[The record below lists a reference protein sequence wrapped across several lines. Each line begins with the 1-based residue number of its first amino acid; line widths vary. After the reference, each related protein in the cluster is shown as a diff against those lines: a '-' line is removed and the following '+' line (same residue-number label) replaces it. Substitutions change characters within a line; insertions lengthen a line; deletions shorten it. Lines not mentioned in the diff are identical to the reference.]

1 MKILR
6 RIAVAC
12 LLFSVLLSGCRIG
25 DKNIVILKPL
35 GSKHLFQIGET
46 TCTVKEA
53 KVYLANYQNIYGE
66 AYTLDLWQHDFGEH
80 SLEEYIKTITINE
93 LANMVCM
100 MQLAGQQ
107 GVVLTQEDEAKI
119 SEAAKDY
126 YNSLTNADK
135 TYLEVSEVEL
145 AEYYRHYA
153 LAQKIHQSIIDGI
166 DHEVSDD
173 EARVVQV
180 QQIFVTNKNT
190 AVLVKEMLANGEDFA
205 NTANLYNELDTVQAN
220 ICREDLSEKVEKIVF
235 QLNDNEVSDVIATE
249 DGYYFF
255 KCLNKF
261 QVELTEANKEIIL
274 EKRKKDAFESV
285 YNQFL
290 TGIHS
295 YLNEDV
301 WEELKIDST
310 LGIETDQFFEIY
322 TSYFKEEL

>member
-1 MKILR
+1 MKKIR
-6 RIAVAC
+6 RIVTVC
-12 LLFSVLLSGCRIG
+12 LLFCLLLSGCRIG
-25 DKNIVILKPL
+25 NKNIVILKPL

-46 TCTVKEA
+46 TCTIKEA

-66 AYTLDLWQHDFGEH
+66 AYTLDLWKHDFGEH

-100 MQLAGQQ
+100 MQLAEQQ

-119 SEAAKDY
+119 SEASKTY
-126 YNSLTNADK
+126 YNSLTDVDK
-135 TYLEVSEVEL
+135 GYLEVSEAEI

-153 LAQKIHQSIIDGI
+153 LAQKIHQSIINGI

-173 EARVVQV
+173 EARVMQV
-180 QQIFVTNKNT
+180 LQIFVTNENT
-190 AVLVKEMLANGEDFA
+190 AKTVKTMIANGEDFT
-205 NTANLYNELDTVQAN
+205 NTANLYNELETVQVN
-220 ICREDLSEKVEKIVF
+220 ICREDLSEEVEKIVF
-235 QLNDNEVSDVIATE
+235 QLNDNETSNMISTE

-290 TGIHS
+290 TGLHS
-295 YLNEDV
+295 YLNEGV
-301 WEELKIDST
+301 WEELKVDST
-310 LGIETDQFFEIY
+310 SGIETDQFFEIY
-322 TSYFKEEL
+322 TSYFTEE